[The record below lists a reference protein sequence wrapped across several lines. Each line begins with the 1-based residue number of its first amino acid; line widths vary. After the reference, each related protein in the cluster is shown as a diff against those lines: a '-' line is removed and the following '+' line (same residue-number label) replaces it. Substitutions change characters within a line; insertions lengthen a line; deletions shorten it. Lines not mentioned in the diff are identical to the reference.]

1 MLSASPLRRGDQH
14 QDLCHPFILSRL
26 STQGE
31 LTRPARMRLVTR
43 LLHLVASDQ
52 RRGAETFGVQLGE
65 HLAADGHEVR
75 VMAVTASQS
84 GEVLPV
90 ELAGQGSAP
99 RAVVDLVRAVR
110 WAELVVAFGSI
121 TLDVASALG
130 TLMGRPFIYR
140 NIGDPSVRAQ
150 TPARSLRVRTSIRRA
165 ARVVALYPNAATELS
180 ERYGLLRANMRVIPR
195 GVPDA
200 AFGPT
205 DAERR
210 RAAREALG
218 LGSDRRWLLYLGALS
233 PEKDPLAAIEL
244 MGRLPDD
251 VGLQVA
257 GEGPLA
263 EAVSEAARPF
273 GDRIRL
279 WGPVGDVRALFDA
292 TEVMVLPSLTEGI
305 PGSGIEAG
313 LSGVPVVASAV
324 GGVPELIDDRVT
336 GALVASSDPTALA
349 AATLEALEHRDA
361 WGTAARERCLQRFS
375 MASVG
380 ARWAELVGEW
390 A

>member
-1 MLSASPLRRGDQH
+1 ML
-14 QDLCHPFILSRL
+14 F
-26 STQGE
+26 
-31 LTRPARMRLVTR
+31 VTR

-65 HLAADGHEVR
+65 HLAAQGHEVR
-75 VMAVTASQS
+75 VMAVTASHS
-84 GEVLPV
+84 DEVLPV
-90 ELAGQGSAP
+90 ELAGHGSAP
-99 RAVVDLVRAVR
+99 AAIADLVRAVR

-121 TLDVASALG
+121 TLDVAAALG
-130 TLMGRPFIYR
+130 TLLGRPFIYR
-140 NIGDPSVRAQ
+140 NIGDPSVWAQ

-165 ARVVALYPNAATELS
+165 ARVVALYPGAANELA
-180 ERYGLLRANMRVIPR
+180 ERYGLVRANMRVIPR

-200 AFGPT
+200 AFLPA

-210 RAAREALG
+210 RGAREELG
-218 LGSDRRWLLYLGALS
+218 LSVDRRWLLYLGALS

-244 MGRLPDD
+244 MRSMPDD

-257 GEGPLA
+257 GEGPLSA
-263 EAVSEAARPF
+263 AVRSAAAPF

-279 WGPVGDVRALFDA
+279 WGPVGDVRQLFDA

-336 GALVASSDPTALA
+336 GALVPASDPAALA
-349 AATLEALEHRDA
+349 AATLEALEHRNR
-361 WGTAARERCLQRFS
+361 WGAAARERCLQRFS

>member
-1 MLSASPLRRGDQH
+1 MLSASPLRRGDEH

-26 STQGE
+26 PTRRE
-31 LTRPARMRLVTR
+31 LARPARMRPVTR

-52 RRGAETFGVQLGE
+52 RRGAETFGVELGD

-75 VMAVTASQS
+75 VMAVTASHS

-121 TLDVASALG
+121 TLDVAAALG
-130 TLMGRPFIYR
+130 TLLGRPFIYR
-140 NIGDPSVRAQ
+140 NIGDPSVWAR

-195 GVPDA
+195 GVPDG
-200 AFGPT
+200 AFLPASA
-205 DAERR
+205 DRR
-210 RAAREALG
+210 RAAREELG
-218 LGSDRRWLLYLGALS
+218 LSPDRRWLLYLGALS

-257 GEGPLA
+257 GGR
-263 EAVSEAARPF
+263 AARRSGQRGRRAVRRP
-273 GDRIRL
+273 GL
-279 WGPVGDVRALFDA
+279 HVGPR
-292 TEVMVLPSLTEGI
+292 
-305 PGSGIEAG
+305 
-313 LSGVPVVASAV
+313 
-324 GGVPELIDDRVT
+324 R
-336 GALVASSDPTALA
+336 
-349 AATLEALEHRDA
+349 
-361 WGTAARERCLQRFS
+361 
-375 MASVG
+375 
-380 ARWAELVGEW
+380 
-390 A
+390 